1 MQFSR
6 IKKKCI
12 SAEVNQGG
20 PFKAGSRCLPM
31 KFHPLRGSFQ
41 AKEQIATE
49 GDTIQNWGLTNIQQK
64 PTEKASLRCPDG

>member
-1 MQFSR
+1 
-6 IKKKCI
+6 
-12 SAEVNQGG
+12 
-20 PFKAGSRCLPM
+20 M